1 MFHVKHLFG
10 FQGVEGVQQLIQ
22 ILHPVV
28 FQFDAA
34 LFPAGNDAAAPAQ
47 TATQFLGGL
56 LGIIDG
62 EPIRFRLLRLG
73 GAVSFFTS
81 CSVCRTDSSS
91 LMMVLAADSCMAGE
105 RGE

>member
-10 FQGVEGVQQLIQ
+10 FQGVESVQQLIQ

-34 LFPAGNDAAAPAQ
+34 LFSARDNAAAPAQ
-47 TATQFLGGL
+47 TAAQFLGGL

-62 EPIRFRLLRLG
+62 EPIRFRLLRNISYTWVDAMPG
-73 GAVSFFTS
+73 VIGV
-81 CSVCRTDSSS
+81 
-91 LMMVLAADSCMAGE
+91 
-105 RGE
+105 